1 MRFLTSIG
9 FSRTSKPATVAVPS
23 VGGKKH
29 VRMRI
34 VVVFPA
40 PFGPRKPTICPFW
53 TWNEMLLTA
62 MLRAYLLV
70 RPVTVIIDV
79 YSRRRRCKTEEDAE
93 VHRTKFMAHPSA
105 DANHMLCKPA

>member
-40 PFGPRKPTICPFW
+40 PFGPRKPTIWPFW
-53 TWNEMLLTA
+53 TSNEMLLTA
-62 MLRAYLLV
+62 IFRAYLLV

-79 YSRRRRCKTEEDAE
+79 YSRRPVVKS
-93 VHRTKFMAHPSA
+93 V
-105 DANHMLCKPA
+105 NHSMFERVPGEFVERSC